1 MVANVRPTPS
11 WPSRSRWSRS
21 RRCSTGRTTSC
32 TEGEFLTEILDRTGA
47 LLLLDVA
54 NVYANARNRG
64 TDPDALLDALPL
76 DRVAYVHVAGGGS
89 TATASTTTR
98 TPTRPARPCSTWWTD
113 AWRPAPPPALML
125 ERDGRYPPAAEL
137 HAELDA
143 IAHRRHPPPGHRGM
157 TVESQHLSTA
167 SPAPVHASP
176 ASRCAAEAP
185 GHDLR
190 DLTANLANR
199 QAELRRNPGRG
210 RPQAVAFDPGR
221 LAVARRALLR
231 SGRARRPRSEP
242 LLAAS
247 LGPAWPEA
255 FVASV
260 AGRAPA
266 GALRDGWDLA
276 RELHRRGELGDAAS
290 VELAERE
297 VTLHRDGRRAPRDA
311 PLSCS

>member
-1 MVANVRPTPS
+1 
-11 WPSRSRWSRS
+11 
-21 RRCSTGRTTSC
+21 
-32 TEGEFLTEILDRTGA
+32 
-47 LLLLDVA
+47 
-54 NVYANARNRG
+54 
-64 TDPDALLDALPL
+64 
-76 DRVAYVHVAGGGS
+76 
-89 TATASTTTR
+89 
-98 TPTRPARPCSTWWTD
+98 
-113 AWRPAPPPALML
+113 
-125 ERDGRYPPAAEL
+125 
-137 HAELDA
+137 
-143 IAHRRHPPPGHRGM
+143 M

-176 ASRCAAEAP
+176 ASRYAAEAP

-190 DLTANLANR
+190 DLTATLANR
-199 QAELRRNPGRG
+199 QAEL
-210 RPQAVAFDPGR
+210 VATLVAGGPEPSGFDPGR

-231 SGRARRPRSEP
+231 KRAGEAAALWP

-255 FVASV
+255 FIASV

-297 VTLHRDGRRAPRDA
+297 VTLHRDGRRRRLPTGRRCASRVVVQ
-311 PLSCS
+311 LRGRVYHVGVR